1 MIIPS
6 VRAGE
11 GIKLIKKLTF
21 QVPPQIEPTSS
32 AANSVQDLK
41 KMFDVSLPFFEGPG
55 ASLLILGPNSCGKSS
70 IQRIIAEIWPVYN
83 KNGLLSIP
91 SEGNLFCV
99 PQKPYFTRGG
109 TLRDQIIYPMSSDEF
124 FDRGF
129 KDKHLVQI
137 LGEVRL
143 EYLLKRKKGWTYLD
157 AVADWKDVL
166 SGGEKQR
173 MNFARIMFHKPR
185 FVVLDEGTNA
195 ISADMED
202 YLFNLLKRY
211 RFNFISISQRPS
223 LIKYHD
229 LLLEITDTTAGSW
242 QLQALGTAEAITS
255 IDHEID
261 ELSKKMANVAKWE
274 LEREELQGKLA
285 II

>member
-1 MIIPS
+1 M
-6 VRAGE
+6 
-11 GIKLIKKLTF
+11 
-21 QVPPQIEPTSS
+21 
-32 AANSVQDLK
+32 
-41 KMFDVSLPFFEGPG
+41 
-55 ASLLILGPNSCGKSS
+55 
-70 IQRIIAEIWPVYN
+70 
-83 KNGLLSIP
+83 
-91 SEGNLFCV
+91 
-99 PQKPYFTRGG
+99 
-109 TLRDQIIYPMSSDEF
+109 
-124 FDRGF
+124 
-129 KDKHLVQI
+129 
-137 LGEVRL
+137 
-143 EYLLKRKKGWTYLD
+143 
-157 AVADWKDVL
+157 ADWKDVL